1 VIGAAAV
8 AGAVLAWLSMSVLVL
23 SESRGGLALGL
34 AGAGVGLGAALG
46 AGGRWGGAA
55 VALGA
60 VAAALLR
67 TRDGAAGWGI
77 LPAGSTPRVMLCFV
91 VGAACAWAGGSLL
104 GGSLAPARSAILAAI
119 VLASA
124 RLMTTGRRQ
133 AALAAASAL
142 AVGIGALGGFA
153 ASQSEL
159 VLAVAGGLVAVLL
172 AAVPAAE
179 GGARGT

>member
-1 VIGAAAV
+1 MSEAAAV
-8 AGAVLAWLSMSVLVL
+8 VGAIVSWLSMSVLVL

-34 AGAGVGLGAALG
+34 AGAGVGLGAALA
-46 AGGRWGGAA
+46 AGGRWGAVA

-67 TRDGAAGWGI
+67 MRDGAAGWGI
-77 LPAGSTPRVMLCFV
+77 LPPGSTPRVMLCFV
-91 VGAACAWAGGSLL
+91 VGAVCAWVGGSFL

-124 RLMTTGRRQ
+124 RLLTTGRRQ

-142 AVGIGALGGFA
+142 AIAMGALGGFSSGQA
-153 ASQSEL
+153 EL
-159 VLAVAGGLVAVLL
+159 ALAVAGALAAILL
-172 AAVPAAE
+172 SAVPAAE